1 MTLDLTDKAVLLRL
15 QVGFP
20 LHPRP
25 FRMLGDALG
34 ISEQETMRRVQR
46 LKDEGYIRAIRATF
60 DVERMGAVSTLVAAS
75 VAPER
80 IEEVAAALN
89 QHPEITHNYERRGD
103 SPSRAYYNLWFTI
116 IADSRARVEEIV
128 EQARAMAGVTELV
141 ELPAVRR
148 FKIAA
153 VFDAGRK

>member
-46 LKDEGYIRAIRATF
+46 LRDEGYIRATF

-103 SPSRAYYNLWFTI
+103 SGSRAYYNLWFTI